1 MIISGIRFGIL
12 VVIIWGFKEE
22 DMIEVVDI
30 IYDVLINFD
39 IKENILSRVKV
50 FCEKYFLYKEFDE

>member
-1 MIISGIRFGIL
+1 
-12 VVIIWGFKEE
+12 
-22 DMIEVVDI
+22 MIEVVDI